1 MLNVGLFAVTDISGA
16 GKGPLGFMARG
27 EPRYF
32 LTVKNFHA
40 AALAVRALMEPWV
53 SEYTCI
59 VLILEKKRIVPIT
72 NKPIDRQKK
81 KAFKEALRLDQVVGV
96 RAKEIVKNGLLEKVY
111 EYPNLGIALEKKNAY
126 ALPSP
131 VVITQMRMRNTS
143 GVYEMMNVPGYKIS
157 GFEKHYVGDPL
168 TAELIANLLY
178 THYDRITRAIVSPIA
193 KISPK
198 CLHRNALIDM
208 QTAERLRVF
217 VENVKF
223 GLITA
228 ATGNVNNYV
237 DIKEQAKVTMF
248 VMAVQ
253 RGSVAF
259 HIDCDPTTACYNML
273 SFTSIVWGPAAFWR
287 GLSHGLPIRG
297 LGYGMFT
304 HSNKFKK
311 FADMPEEMKKS
322 WEEMI
327 IDRIVTGIYNE
338 GVTPDSPRAQVVKA
352 IYSST
357 PPSPFTEFTVDESRQ
372 IEGLGEVCDVTL
384 GGPRRIAT
392 EETITED

>member
-1 MLNVGLFAVTDISGA
+1 MLNVGLFAITDISGA
-16 GKGPLGFMARG
+16 GKSPLGFMARG

-40 AALAVRALMEPWV
+40 AALAVQALMEPWV

-59 VLILEKKRIVPIT
+59 VFILEKKRIVPIT

-81 KAFKEALRLDQVVGV
+81 KAFKEALRLDRMVGV
-96 RAKEIVKNGLLEKVY
+96 RAKEIVKNGILEKVY

-131 VVITQMRMRNTS
+131 VVITQIRMRNTD
-143 GVYEMMNVPGYKIS
+143 GVYELMNVPGYKIC

-168 TAELIANLLY
+168 TAELIAGLLY
-178 THYDRITRAIVSPIA
+178 THYDKITRAIVCPIA

-208 QTAERLRVF
+208 QTAERLRIF

-223 GLITA
+223 GLIAA
-228 ATGNVNNYV
+228 ATGDANNYTN
-237 DIKEQAKVTMF
+237 IKEKAKVTMF
-248 VMAVQ
+248 TMAIQ

-259 HIDCDPTTACYNML
+259 HIDCDPTTACFNML
-273 SFTSIVWGPAAFWR
+273 SFTSVVWGPVAFWR

-304 HSNKFKK
+304 HSKK
-311 FADMPEEMKKS
+311 FTKFPDMPDEMRKS

-327 IDRIVTGIYNE
+327 IDRIVTGIYSD
-338 GVTPDSPRAQVVKA
+338 GITLDSTRAQVVKA
-352 IYSST
+352 IYTST
-357 PPSPFTEFTVDESRQ
+357 PPSPFSEFTVDTPRQ
-372 IEGLGEVCDVTL
+372 IESLEEVCDVPL
-384 GGPRRIAT
+384 GGPRRIVT
-392 EETITED
+392 EETIMED